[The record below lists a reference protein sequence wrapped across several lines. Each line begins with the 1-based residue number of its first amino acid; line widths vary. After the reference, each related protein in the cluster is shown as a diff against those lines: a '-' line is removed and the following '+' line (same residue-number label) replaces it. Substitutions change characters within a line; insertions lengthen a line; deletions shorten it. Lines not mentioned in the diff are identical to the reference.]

1 MTTTMTIH
9 KILAAATLLAAA
21 SLAAAQAQEAGPRA
35 SLDTAK
41 PQAAEECRR
50 LQDRISELDRMDDE
64 RIARAGRTGAQ
75 QSPVQT
81 KEWID
86 KERKDAKTKMFFAKC

>member
-1 MTTTMTIH
+1 MTTMTFH
-9 KILAAATLLAAA
+9 KTLAAAILLAAA
-21 SLAAAQAQEAGPRA
+21 SLALAQAQEAGPRA

-41 PQAAEECRR
+41 PQASEECRR
-50 LQDRISELDRMDDE
+50 LQDRVSELDRMDDE
-64 RIARAGRTGAQ
+64 RIARAGHTGAQ

-86 KERKDAKTKMFFAKC
+86 RERKDAKTKMFFAKC

>member
-1 MTTTMTIH
+1 MTTNKALI
-9 KILAAATLLAAA
+9 AAMLLITAGL
-21 SLAAAQAQEAGPRA
+21 STAQDAGVRA
-35 SLDTAK
+35 SLDAGK
-41 PQAAEECRR
+41 PQASEECRR
-50 LQDRISELDRMDDE
+50 LQDRVSELDRMDDE
-64 RIARAGRTGAQ
+64 RIARGGRTGAQ

>member
-1 MTTTMTIH
+1 MTMN
-9 KILAAATLLAAA
+9 KILIAAMLLITA
-21 SLAAAQAQEAGPRA
+21 SVSTAQAQDAGARV
-35 SLDTAK
+35 SLDAGK
-41 PQAAEECRR
+41 PQASEECRR
-50 LQDRISELDRMDDE
+50 LQERVGELDRMDDE
-64 RIARAGRTGAQ
+64 RIARGGRTGAQ

>member
-1 MTTTMTIH
+1 MSIKKSLVITM
-9 KILAAATLLAAA
+9 LLASAGF
-21 SLAAAQAQEAGPRA
+21 SIVHAQDNGART
-35 SLDTAK
+35 SLDNAK
-41 PQAAEECRR
+41 PGASEECRR
-50 LQDRISELDRMDDE
+50 LQERVQELDRMDDE
-64 RIARAGRTGAQ
+64 RVARKGHVGLQ

>member
-1 MTTTMTIH
+1 MTTNKALI
-9 KILAAATLLAAA
+9 AAMLLITAGL
-21 SLAAAQAQEAGPRA
+21 STAQAQDAGVRA
-35 SLDTAK
+35 SLDAGK
-41 PQAAEECRR
+41 PQASEECRR
-50 LQDRISELDRMDDE
+50 LQDRVSELDRMDDE
-64 RIARAGRTGAQ
+64 RIARGGRTGAQ